1 MRWLTSLAPSSI
13 FIRTTSI
20 LLVAFLTFAIL
31 TLGVVAH
38 FTILPLARSA
48 ADDTAALMLLSG
60 RSWAE
65 IPPPARRGFNERLRR
80 EHGLRITQSSEPLD
94 PAEKLRLPYL
104 RFVQQSLSER
114 VGFDV
119 PLRPQDIDG
128 ERWYWVD
135 LALGNQNLRIGF
147 AHDRVATQRVEGALS
162 VALITFLLV
171 LLTALFMAGGTTRRI
186 RRLYTAV
193 SSVGQGQIPEPIPE
207 KGPREVRLL
216 ARNFNNMALKVH
228 QLLANRTTLLAG
240 ISHDLRT
247 PLTRIRLS
255 LEILRERPD
264 PELIEGICND
274 LQAMDRII
282 HQSLALSRDL
292 ETREEQTV
300 DINALLEQ
308 VIADA
313 GGEEARILYRSAP
326 DSCTRR
332 VNSVALQRILSNLLE
347 NAVRYAGEEAIEVA
361 LECGAA
367 VTIRI
372 LDRGPGIP
380 EDELESV
387 FQPFHRLEA
396 SRSVQTGGS
405 GLGLAITRQLAE
417 GNGWTVSLIPRTGGG
432 IEARVRLPLDP
443 KTAKSGTD

>member
-13 FIRTTSI
+13 LIRTTSI

-38 FTILPLARSA
+38 FTVLPLARSA

-65 IPPPARRGFNERLRR
+65 IPPPARRDFNERLER
-80 EHGLRITQSSEPLD
+80 EHGLRITEASGPLP
-94 PAEKLRLPYL
+94 PAETLRLPYL
-104 RFVQQSLSER
+104 RFVQESLSRR
-114 VGFDV
+114 VGFEV
-119 PLRPQDIDG
+119 PLRPQVRNG
-128 ERWYWVD
+128 ERWYWAD
-135 LALGNQNLRIGF
+135 LALANQNLRIGL
-147 AHDRVATQRVEGALS
+147 AADRVATQRVEGAVS

-186 RRLYTAV
+186 RRLYAAV
-193 SSVGQGQIPEPIPE
+193 SRVGQGQIPDPIPE
-207 KGPREVRLL
+207 KGPREVRHL

-255 LEILRERPD
+255 LEILRERHD
-264 PELIEGICND
+264 PKLIDGICDD
-274 LQAMDRII
+274 LAAMDRII

-292 ETREEQTV
+292 ETREEKTV
-300 DINALLEQ
+300 DISALLEQ

-313 GGEEARILYRSAP
+313 GGEEARIMHGDIP
-326 DSCTRR
+326 ESCPRHL
-332 VNSVALQRILSNLLE
+332 NPVALQRILSNLVE
-347 NAVRYAGEEAIEVA
+347 NAVRYAGEKPIEVKM
-361 LECGAA
+361 ECGPT

-380 EDELESV
+380 EEELENV
-387 FQPFHRLEA
+387 FQPFHRLET
-396 SRSVQTGGS
+396 SRNLQTGGS

-417 GNGWTVSLIPRTGGG
+417 GNGWTVSLLPRAGGG
-432 IEARVRLPLDP
+432 IEARVLLPLDQP
-443 KTAKSGTD
+443 EHHCDN